1 MIKEIIDEERK
12 RILKRGQQKKKKE
25 KKSDNLDDNE
35 KEPLIN
41 MKGKRKS
48 TIIWT
53 MMRKIS

>member
-1 MIKEIIDEERK
+1 MIKEIIDDERK
-12 RILKRGQQKKKKE
+12 NILKRGQQKKKE

>member
-1 MIKEIIDEERK
+1 MIKEIVDDERK
-12 RILKRGQQKKKKE
+12 NILKRGQQKKKK